1 MSPFLFIQKPSV
13 ILSAAKDPV
22 WLRTAFC
29 SRDSSPH
36 SRFRMTVFLAAGN
49 PPVKKLL
56 RLAHTEELFYNQRWV
71 CSALF
76 RHRHA
81 RISQGLSQGGD
92 TVVEYRAGHSA
103 EACPLHVCR

>member
-1 MSPFLFIQKPSV
+1 MVTHYVLTTGFF
-13 ILSAAKDPV
+13 
-22 WLRTAFC
+22 TAFAVQND
-29 SRDSSPH
+29 R
-36 SRFRMTVFLAAGN
+36 FLAAGN

-92 TVVEYRAGHSA
+92 TIVEYRAGHSA